1 MPAGRPKGITK
12 TGGRKKGT
20 PNKIKSE
27 SAVLKERTAEQVRA
41 ALENSITPLECLLA
55 VMGGSTEYTER
66 QIDAAKAAAPYI
78 HARKVDHGEDRPAN
92 NTTVIIGGIT
102 DADRIEAVR
111 QLLGK
116 DRK

>member
-1 MPAGRPKGITK
+1 MAIGRK
-12 TGGRKKGT
+12 TGGRSKGV
-20 PNKIKSE
+20 PNK
-27 SAVLKERTAEQVRA
+27 RA
-41 ALENSITPLECLLA
+41 AALREKIAQCIDVAGLDPVEFMLAIMTDHKQALL
-55 VMGGSTEYTER
+55 VRFE
-66 QIDAAKAAAPYI
+66 AAKAVAPYV
-78 HARKVDHGEDRPAN
+78 HPRKVDHGEDRPAN

>member
-1 MPAGRPKGITK
+1 M
-12 TGGRKKGT
+12 
-20 PNKIKSE
+20 
-27 SAVLKERTAEQVRA
+27 
-41 ALENSITPLECLLA
+41 TPLEFMLSLMEDEDQPLA
-55 VMGGSTEYTER
+55 FRADM
-66 QIDAAKAAAPYI
+66 AKSSAPYI